1 VKLSLHYFT
10 PHFSHLLEYDDDRA
24 LDEYEYKYDDD
35 DDVYRH
41 RSEVDEFPSYSI

>member
-1 VKLSLHYFT
+1 MMI
-10 PHFSHLLEYDDDRA
+10 EY
-24 LDEYEYKYDDD
+24 DEYEYDEYEYDND